1 MSQQTDFINRI
12 VPDAQKA
19 MNKYRV
25 LASLSIAQAIL
36 ETGYGDSVP
45 GNNLFGIKAN
55 GWTGKTVT
63 TKTTE
68 ENESGDKITITAT
81 FRAYPSWA
89 ASIDDHGAFIAGN
102 ERYANIL
109 GVADYKT
116 VCNRLQ
122 ADGYATAVDYASN
135 LISLIEQYRLYQYD
149 RLPSIT
155 TIDIVMTDGESG
167 NVTVSGWALNMAGL
181 AHVDIYYDVA
191 HGAASTKAF
200 TDRADVNKAVNSAGW
215 YPDGERCGF
224 NVIVPA
230 GKIPLSKHSIDV
242 VAVGKDGTVMWS
254 HKANVTV
261 TAPIPA
267 PMGCIDYPAEG
278 ANINAEFKLSGW
290 GVAGAGVE
298 RVDISFDS
306 IHGIGSVSAF
316 YERADVNKAINPHGY
331 YIDAL
336 HSGFEYTIP
345 ASLLGKGKHTLDVAV
360 ISKDGRAANVSR
372 VVNII

>member
-81 FRAYPSWA
+81 